1 MKEVFLLICLFAS
14 VSVYAQTDVFVLE
27 KKGENVKTFA
37 AGTEIALETVYQQWF
52 EGTIEAIRHDSV
64 FINGI
69 AFHYKEIAAI
79 RLNRNKLN
87 YRTDGTLLMAAG
99 GGVLVLGAVNGLYRG
114 DPAKSWYAPASYI
127 TAGGL
132 LLLGYLI
139 LRSANKTYTLGGKY
153 TLEYLALSANK
164 N

>member
-1 MKEVFLLICLFAS
+1 MKKGILLFCLFAS
-14 VSVYAQTDVFVLE
+14 VSVYAQTDVFILE
-27 KKGENVKTFA
+27 KKGENIKTFA
-37 AGTEIALETVYQQWF
+37 AGTEISLKTVYQQWF
-52 EGTIEAIRHDSV
+52 EGTIELIRHDSV

-69 AFHYKEIAAI
+69 PFHYKEIAAI
-79 RLNRNKLN
+79 RLNRKKLN

-99 GGVLVLGAVNGLYRG
+99 AGVLLLGTVNGLYRG
-114 DPAKSWYAPASYI
+114 DPVKSWYTPVSYI

-139 LRSANKTYTLGGKY
+139 LKSANKTYTLGGKY
-153 TLEYLALSANK
+153 TLQYLALGANK